1 MKKVLLITYYWPPAA
16 GPGVHRWLRM
26 SRYMHEFG
34 YDLTVYT
41 PENPH
46 YQQVDP
52 ESVHAVYSGLK
63 IIKQPIFE
71 ITRLAEKLSGKKT
84 GTALLNEK
92 KTGKLSS
99 ILMKIRGNFFIPDP
113 KVLWVNSSVD
123 FLLDYIQKN
132 KIETVISTGPP
143 HSLHLIGQQLKLK
156 LGIKWVADFRDPWT
170 NIDFYKELRLG
181 HRADAKH
188 RKLEK
193 AVLEQAD
200 LVTVVG
206 ETMKFEME
214 ALGAKNCAVITNGF
228 EFGAAPSNPVYPAHF
243 TIAHYGSMPAAR
255 NPQALWDALKELK
268 NEGTAWLSQ
277 IQIRLVGTVDYAVK
291 QAIDQAGIAELVHFS
306 GGLSHAQSIES
317 QNREAV
323 LLLVANNTP
332 NAKGILTGKFFEYL
346 NTGRPILA
354 LGPIDGD
361 LAMALKKTGAGEIF
375 DYDHKEDIKKMLNRL
390 FNDFKAG
397 SLIYKAS
404 AREMYATRYI
414 VKLFCA
420 ELDKLGGRN

>member
-1 MKKVLLITYYWPPAA
+1 
-16 GPGVHRWLRM
+16 
-26 SRYMHEFG
+26 MHEFG
-34 YDLTVYT
+34 YDLTIYT

-63 IIKQPIFE
+63 VIKQPIFE
-71 ITRLAEKLSGKKT
+71 ITRLAEKLSGKRT

-132 KIETVISTGPP
+132 KIEIVISTGPP

-170 NIDFYKELRLG
+170 NIDFYQELRLG
-181 HRADAKH
+181 QMADAKH

-228 EFGAAPSNPVYPAHF
+228 EFGAAPSNPVYPSHF

-268 NEGTAWLSQ
+268 NEGTSWLPQ

-291 QAIDQAGIAELVHFS
+291 QAIDQAGIAELIHFS

-361 LAMALKKTGAGEIF
+361 LAMALRKTGAGEIF
-375 DYDHKEDIKKMLNRL
+375 DYSNKAGLKEYLKTIYSDFTSNRL
-390 FNDFKAG
+390 V
-397 SLIYKAS
+397 YKAPKK
-404 AREMYATRYI
+404 EMYSTKHL
-414 VKLFCA
+414 VG
-420 ELDKLGGRN
+420 ELCKHLHSL